1 MKLQEH
7 YERLF
12 KIAFSKR
19 INVTKEMTIK
29 ELAAI
34 FGCTERHTKFL
45 IRKMQEQ
52 KWIQW
57 KPQSGRGKRSC
68 LTCLKNAEML
78 LLEQVQI
85 DFQEGKVNEG
95 LQKLSEA
102 NPMVRIEW
110 EHVMRPFLGSQ
121 VVTEND
127 VNVDILRY
135 PFYQAIRNLD
145 PAYHLSRHE
154 GHMIDHIFDTLVKKD
169 EMKGEV
175 VPHLAHFW
183 EERDRK
189 IWTFYL
195 RKGIF
200 FHHGR
205 EMEAQDI
212 VNTFKRLLTIGEP
225 YVNVFFRDMIQSVQA
240 IDPLRVQFILSE
252 KNELFLEQLTML
264 RTAIIPLEWVDDR
277 RNFAKKPIGTG
288 PFRLKEHHERMM
300 ALEANHDYFQG
311 RPFLDRIEIITLK
324 ELCPKRDDTSYI
336 YWSGNEENEQWKR
349 LQKPEMGAS
358 YLSFNF
364 NKKGPH
370 NHYLF
375 RKALLYVHDLQAMCH
390 ELGNESYC
398 PASGFISNPKGEH
411 GKNVIDMKQAKQAL
425 SASPYKGEPFILA
438 CTEIRKDANFAREII
453 WLQKQWKKIGIDV
466 KIKVVPVEELVKP
479 DVLSEIDAVVSG
491 MLITNAPLSSLVHIL
506 QGQTFFIDN
515 MVGPQWR
522 QRIKSLV
529 KAIKKEKSPVKQ
541 WQYVVEIE
549 KALKND
555 LRLLFLYH
563 RIYQVSVQC
572 ESPLQ
577 GVELSSFGR
586 VDYKKLWFQHR

>member
-7 YERLF
+7 YDRLF
-12 KIAFSKR
+12 KIVFSKQT
-19 INVTKEMTIK
+19 NVVKEITIK
-29 ELAAI
+29 ELAAF

-45 IRKMQEQ
+45 IRQMQEQ

-57 KPQSGRGKRSC
+57 KPQRGRGKRSC

-85 DFQEGKVNEG
+85 DFQEGKVDQG

-102 NPMVRIEW
+102 NPMARMEW
-110 EHVMRPFLGSQ
+110 ERFMRPFLGSQ
-121 VVTEND
+121 VVTENN

-135 PFYQAIRNLD
+135 PFYQTIRNLD

-154 GHMIDHIFDTLVKKD
+154 GHMIDQIFDTLVKKD
-169 EMKGEV
+169 ETKGTV
-175 VPHLAHFW
+175 VPHLAHYW
-183 EERDRK
+183 EERDGK
-189 IWTFYL
+189 VWTFYL

-225 YVNVFFRDMIQSVQA
+225 YVNVFFKDMIQSVQA
-240 IDPLRVQFILSE
+240 IDPLTIQFILSE
-252 KNELFLEQLTML
+252 ENQLFLEQLTML
-264 RTAIIPLEWVDDR
+264 RTAIIPLEWVNGRKD
-277 RNFAKKPIGTG
+277 FTKKPIGTG

-300 ALEANHDYFQG
+300 ALEVNHAYFQG

-336 YWSGNEENEQWKR
+336 YWSRNEENDQWKR

-370 NHYLF
+370 HAYLF

-398 PASGFISNPKGEH
+398 PASSFIPNPKRKYE
-411 GKNVIDMKQAKQAL
+411 KNVINMQQAKQAL
-425 SASPYKGEPFILA
+425 LASSYEGEPFILA
-438 CTEIRKDANFAREII
+438 CTEIRKNANFSREIK

-491 MLITNAPLSSLVHIL
+491 MLITNASLSSLVHIL
-506 QGQTFFIDN
+506 QGQSFFIDN

-522 QRIKSLV
+522 KKIKSLIV
-529 KAIKKEKSPVKQ
+529 AIKKEKNPAKQ
-541 WQYVVEIE
+541 WQYIDEIE
-549 KALKND
+549 KELKNE